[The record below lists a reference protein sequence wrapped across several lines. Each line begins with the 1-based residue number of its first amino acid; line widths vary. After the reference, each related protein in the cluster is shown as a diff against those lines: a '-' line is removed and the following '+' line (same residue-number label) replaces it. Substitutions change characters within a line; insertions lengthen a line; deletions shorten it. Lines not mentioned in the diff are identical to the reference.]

1 MSSLYIIDLYF
12 SQDSINRAI
21 LEHLMNN
28 DGHMADN
35 SLRYSAGIIP
45 VRYHA
50 VNQPK
55 LLMLRV
61 YNLWDFPKGML
72 EDGEDHIT
80 AAKREIE
87 EETTLSDYI
96 FHWGFDYVD
105 TGPYAHGKVS
115 RYFIAEC
122 ATGEV
127 SLPVNPELGRPEHH
141 DFRWMDIYEVRQKV
155 RPRLLPIIDWIDA
168 LLEKGKPD

>member
-1 MSSLYIIDLYF
+1 
-12 SQDSINRAI
+12 
-21 LEHLMNN
+21 MNN
-28 DGHMADN
+28 DSHMADSN
-35 SLRYSAGIIP
+35 LRYSAGIIP
-45 VRYHA
+45 VRYLA

-96 FHWGFDYVD
+96 FHWGFDYFD

-155 RPRLLPIIDWIDA
+155 RPRLLPVIDWIDA